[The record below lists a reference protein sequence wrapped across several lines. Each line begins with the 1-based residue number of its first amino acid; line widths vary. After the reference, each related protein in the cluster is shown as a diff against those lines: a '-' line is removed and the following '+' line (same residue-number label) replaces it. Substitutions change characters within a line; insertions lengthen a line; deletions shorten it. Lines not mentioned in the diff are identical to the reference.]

1 MRAGIL
7 LNLPSHPQILKSSN
21 PQTMSLSVTIVLII
35 VTAFISWQ
43 AFGNRDLFLKFMH
56 YPYEEARDK
65 EYYRWITS
73 VFLHGSWIHLGVNMF
88 VLWSFGTFI
97 EGAFVQ
103 IFGGTMG
110 RVNFLALYLLSGIF
124 ADIPTYLKH
133 KNNESFSSVG
143 ASGATSGIM
152 FAFALLLPWEMIYL
166 FGIIP
171 IPAIVAAVLYLVYS
185 SYSARQEAGS
195 RIDHEAH
202 FWGAVF
208 GFVFTV
214 ALKPELFSNFLS
226 QLVENMPF

>member
-1 MRAGIL
+1 M
-7 LNLPSHPQILKSSN
+7 
-21 PQTMSLSVTIVLII
+21 TFSVTLVLII

-43 AFGNRDLFLKFMH
+43 AFSNRDLFLKFMH
-56 YPYEEARDK
+56 FPYEEHRDK
-65 EYYRWITS
+65 EFYRWVTS
-73 VFLHGSWIHLGVNMF
+73 VFLHGSWMHLAINMF

-97 EGAFVQ
+97 ESAFVE
-103 IFGGTMG
+103 IFGSPMG

-133 KNNESFSSVG
+133 KNNQSFSSVG

-171 IPAIVAAVLYLVYS
+171 IPAILAAVLYLIYS
-185 SYSARQEAGS
+185 SYASRKEAGS

-208 GFVFTV
+208 GFVFTII
-214 ALKPELFSNFLS
+214 LKPELFSRFLNE
-226 QLVENMPF
+226 LVNGIPF

>member
-1 MRAGIL
+1 M
-7 LNLPSHPQILKSSN
+7 
-21 PQTMSLSVTIVLII
+21 TFSVTLVLII

-43 AFGNRDLFLKFMH
+43 AFSKRDLFLKFMH
-56 YPYEEARDK
+56 FPYEEHRDK
-65 EYYRWITS
+65 EFYRWVTS
-73 VFLHGSWIHLGVNMF
+73 VFLHGSWMHLAINMF

-97 EGAFVQ
+97 ESAFVE
-103 IFGGTMG
+103 IFGSPMG
-110 RVNFLALYLLSGIF
+110 RINFLALYLLSGIF

-133 KNNESFSSVG
+133 KNNQSFSSVG

-171 IPAIVAAVLYLVYS
+171 IPAILAAVLYLIYS
-185 SYSARQEAGS
+185 SYASRQEAGS

-208 GFVFTV
+208 GFIFTII
-214 ALKPELFSNFLS
+214 LKPELFSRFLNE
-226 QLVENMPF
+226 LINGFPF